1 LHCQALRQAE
11 NAEIVQ
17 VDLFS
22 GYATNQVFELLR
34 ESGGTK
40 MFLVSRKKLLL
51 TVVIVALAL
60 LALGAWSPWVPLR
73 YQGDGKLSDRGFF
86 SYPRYLVTFS
96 DIQLSQTGEY
106 HFHFRGLPNEEM
118 TLMLYVK
125 NVRVD
130 TWADSAPLT
139 NLQVNIEALLTDD
152 KGHLAC
158 RAEGSPAP
166 SNGEENWVLTF
177 GGDAA
182 YWHHRCNFVQVYP
195 GRAYDLVIRV
205 KNAGQAVK
213 KVVATP
219 GLRGGGLELP

>member
-1 LHCQALRQAE
+1 
-11 NAEIVQ
+11 
-17 VDLFS
+17 
-22 GYATNQVFELLR
+22 
-34 ESGGTK
+34 
-40 MFLVSRKKLLL
+40 MFFVSRKKLLL
-51 TVVIVALAL
+51 TVVIAILVL
-60 LALGAWSPWVPLR
+60 LALDAWSPWVSLR
-73 YQGDGKLSDRGFF
+73 YHGDGKFADRGFF

-125 NVRVD
+125 D
-130 TWADSAPLT
+130 TIFPHADSYVPLT
-139 NLQVNIEALLTDD
+139 NLKVNIEAVLTDD

-166 SNGEENWVLTF
+166 TNGEENWVLAF
-177 GGDAA
+177 GGETA

-205 KNAGQAVK
+205 KNAGQTVE
-213 KVVATP
+213 KVVVAP

>member
-1 LHCQALRQAE
+1 MLRR
-11 NAEIVQ
+11 
-17 VDLFS
+17 S
-22 GYATNQVFELLR
+22 GR
-34 ESGGTK
+34 TK
-40 MFLVSRKKLLL
+40 MFFVSRKKLLL
-51 TVVIVALAL
+51 TIVIAVLAL
-60 LALGAWSPWVPLR
+60 LALGAWSPWVSLR
-73 YQGDGKLSDRGFF
+73 YYGDGKFSDRGFF
-86 SYPRYLVTFS
+86 SYPRYFVTFS

-125 NVRVD
+125 DIRVD

-139 NLQVNIEALLTDD
+139 NLKVNIEAVLTDD

-158 RAEGSPAP
+158 HAEGSPAP

-177 GGDAA
+177 GGNAA

-205 KNAGQAVK
+205 INVGQAVD
-213 KVVATP
+213 KVVVTP
-219 GLRGGGLELP
+219 ELRGGGLELP